1 MEKPTHIQPS
11 IYLPIEDQIA
21 ANQAYLV
28 LLRAWEAEQE
38 DDK

>member
-1 MEKPTHIQPS
+1 MEKPRYTQPS

-28 LLRAWEAEQE
+28 KLRAWEAEQE
-38 DDK
+38 DDN

>member
-21 ANQAYLV
+21 ENQAFLAR
-28 LLRAWEAEQE
+28 LRAWEAEQE